1 MKAVVLLFLVLFLAP
16 ARAEWHDFGA
26 CDASCARVAVLEATT
41 GGMLLEV
48 SVPGVDIAP
57 VMMNGTIFHHI
68 EVPGGTPAA
77 LDTGAP
83 MMPSLG
89 FLAAIP
95 ETGGVQIVVEDANWI
110 DLGVVNPYPMQPI
123 PADNSYEPIPFT
135 INSGYYGSGIHPSH
149 EAAVVIDGVL
159 RGVTIG
165 RFNIAPFRWD
175 ASTGLLRAASRMRV
189 RVTFDAALTVDRRLY
204 SRFWEPTFRSCLVNS
219 DVLGEPERSISAD
232 PLPVIATNPR
242 EAMEIDA
249 ADLLIIAGDDFAD
262 TMMSEFVAKKTAQ
275 GYLTAVVAAGSWT
288 TAQIKTY
295 IQNAYDNWSI
305 PPSFVLFVGDAPEL
319 PPYYANG
326 MYGDNRYCCV
336 DGGDYLADIY
346 NSRFTTPTS
355 HYPIA
360 EAKVLK
366 WEFDPLMDE
375 SFWGNV
381 LTAGMIQTE
390 GGTVATRWFC
400 FTLETVRDTY
410 MNIYGKTV
418 QREYVKDTTQPPPY
432 YYRSDLPSAGQ
443 MVPSDIVWDGDA
455 AGITSAINN
464 GVFLVQHR
472 DHGSVSGWAD
482 PPYTTSN
489 LSSLTNGDKTPMVM
503 STNCQ
508 TGQFI
513 ENCFAENL
521 FRMQGGAVGV
531 IAAVQV
537 SYSYFNDYVTYGLY
551 KAFNDEYTSPPFTY
565 TEPGGNYLAA
575 QALMCSKLEMQA
587 AAPFNPYGSWTTY
600 AEDEW
605 DLFHWFGDP
614 TMDLRT
620 EVPTANTVS
629 APFTLPAGS
638 AQATFTVNGASGQ
651 VEGALVCMMH
661 PDGLWASGLTDASGS
676 VTLSFDPIGALNDIT
691 WMVTSHNTLPLEGV
705 VNGVGIGEASA
716 GVMRFS
722 ISQPRPNPAS
732 GMVWFPVSTPDGGVL
747 EVTVFDTAG
756 RVVAVVHEGEVTAGS
771 HTLSWNTEGVP
782 QGVYLVRVSTPSGNA
797 ATTRLVIA
805 RQGDGLR

>member
-1 MKAVVLLFLVLFLAP
+1 MKSITPLILVLFLGL
-16 ARAEWHDFGA
+16 ARGEWHDFGTDGA
-26 CDASCARVAVLEATT
+26 TSSRVTLLEATP
-41 GGMLLEV
+41 GGMLLDV
-48 SVPGVDIAP
+48 TVPGVDISP

-77 LDTGAP
+77 LETGAP

-95 ETGGVQIVVEDANWI
+95 ASGQVQIVVEDAHWV

-123 PADNSYEPIPFT
+123 PADNTYEPIPFT
-135 INSGYYGSGIHPSH
+135 HNAGYYGSGTHPSH
-149 EAAVVIDGVL
+149 EAAVVVDGIL

-165 RFNIAPFRWD
+165 RFNIAPFQWD
-175 ASTGLLRAASRMRV
+175 ASTGVLSAAARMRV
-189 RVTFDAALTVDRRLY
+189 RVTFDGTVTVDQRLY
-204 SRFWEPTFRSCLVNS
+204 SRFWEPTFRMCLLNS
-219 DVLGEPERSISAD
+219 EVLGEPVRTISAD
-232 PLPVIATNPR
+232 PAPIIATNAR
-242 EAMEIDA
+242 DAMEIDA

-262 TMMSEFVAKKTAQ
+262 TMMSEFITKKTAQ

-288 TAQIKTY
+288 TTQIKDY
-295 IQNAYDNWSI
+295 IQNAYDTWSI
-305 PPSFVLFVGDAPEL
+305 PPSFILFVGDAPEL

-336 DGGDYLADIY
+336 DGTDYLADIY
-346 NSRFTTPTS
+346 NSRFVTPTS
-355 HYPIA
+355 HYPIV

-366 WEFDPLMDE
+366 WQFDPLMDE

-381 LTAGMIQTE
+381 LTAGMIQTN

-418 QREYVKDTTQPPPY
+418 QREYVKDTSQPPPY

-443 MVPSDIVWDGDA
+443 MVPADIVWDGNA
-455 AGITSAINN
+455 AGITEAINN

-482 PPYTTSN
+482 PSFTTSN
-489 LSSLTNGDKTPMVM
+489 LSSLTNGNKTPLVM

-508 TGQFI
+508 TGQFVD
-513 ENCFAENL
+513 NCFAENL

-537 SYSYFNDYVTYGLY
+537 SYSYFNDYITYGLY

-565 TEPGGNYLAA
+565 TEPGGNYLAG

-587 AAPFNPYGSWTTY
+587 AAPFNPYGSWAGY

-620 EVPTANTVS
+620 QVPGENTVS

-638 AQATFTVNGASGQ
+638 AQAAFTVGGTEGP
-651 VEGALVCMMH
+651 VEGALVCLMH
-661 PDGLWASGLTDASGS
+661 EDGLWASGVTDASGN
-676 VTLSFDPIGALNDIT
+676 VTLSFDPIGTLNDIT
-691 WMVTSHNTLPLEGV
+691 WMVTSHNTLPVQGV
-705 VNGVGIGEASA
+705 VNGVGIEGSAA

-722 ISQPRPNPAS
+722 ITQPRPNPAS

-747 EVTVFDTAG
+747 EITVFDTAG
-756 RVVAVVHEGEVTAGS
+756 RVVAVVHNGELAAGS
-771 HTLSWNTEGVP
+771 HTLSWNTESVP
-782 QGVYLVRVSTPSGNA
+782 QGVYLVRISTPSGSP
-797 ATTRLVIA
+797 ATTRLVVA
-805 RQGDGLR
+805 R

>member
-16 ARAEWHDFGA
+16 ARAEWHDFGTV
-26 CDASCARVAVLEATT
+26 DASFARVAVLEATT

-77 LDTGAP
+77 LETGAP
-83 MMPSLG
+83 MIPSLG

-135 INSGYYGSGIHPSH
+135 INTGYYDSGIHPSH
-149 EAAVVIDGVL
+149 EAAVVVDGVL

-262 TMMSEFVAKKTAQ
+262 TMMSEFVSRKTAQ

-288 TAQIKTY
+288 TAQIKSY

-305 PPSFVLFVGDAPEL
+305 PPSFILFVGDAPEL

-375 SFWGNV
+375 SFWGNA

-390 GGTVATRWFC
+390 GGTVATRWFL

-443 MVPSDIVWDGDA
+443 MVPSDIVWDGNA

-587 AAPFNPYGSWTTY
+587 AAPFNPYGSWTSY

-620 EVPTANTVS
+620 EVPTANTVG

-638 AQATFTVNGASGQ
+638 AQATFTVNGASGP